1 MDYMYNAC
9 STTARRGALDWA
21 KEFEKINLPVF
32 ERLYE
37 SVKNGSETRRSLE
50 FNGRST
56 YREDLAKELKEID
69 EQEIWRAGALLFVV
83 CSSGLLANYPLRQG
97 RPLPP
102 PGQAVIDSSQACF
115 LAEHTQKH
123 LRGALLDRWFT
134 TTLELIPS
142 GPISRPECHQDA
154 RSLLDLQG
162 SMSTLSLSCPC
173 SVVFRK
179 GMDLGKAHME
189 RTMVQPCCRC

>member
-1 MDYMYNAC
+1 M
-9 STTARRGALDWA
+9 
-21 KEFEKINLPVF
+21 
-32 ERLYE
+32 
-37 SVKNGSETRRSLE
+37 KNGSETRRSLE

-123 LRGALLDRWFT
+123 LRGAPLDLFCSAS
-134 TTLELIPS
+134 TLELMLFKPT
-142 GPISRPECHQDA
+142 PTFECLRKA
-154 RSLLDLQG
+154 
-162 SMSTLSLSCPC
+162 C
-173 SVVFRK
+173 SV
-179 GMDLGKAHME
+179 GLN
-189 RTMVQPCCRC
+189 T